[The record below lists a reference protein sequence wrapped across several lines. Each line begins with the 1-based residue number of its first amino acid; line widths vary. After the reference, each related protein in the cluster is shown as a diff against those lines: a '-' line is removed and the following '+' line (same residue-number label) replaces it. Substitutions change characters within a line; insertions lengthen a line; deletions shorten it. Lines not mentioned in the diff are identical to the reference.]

1 MIQALLKKTRSDM
14 MNNYENI
21 YDNIYQPTKTTIPKE
36 IETIYYDQFGQS
48 PKKRLF
54 KAIRRSK

>member
-1 MIQALLKKTRSDM
+1 M